1 VSAADDNHSGRDFW
15 LISGR
20 LSTWMLH
27 RFTPASLNMKGV
39 VNRIGLFFRV
49 GWQWLSAAPRYRGT
63 LLCGLSV
70 VGAIIAIGYNGSKG
84 IFGRST
90 PVTQTSDVV
99 AARISAMS
107 GGSVARDAEVVEPSP
122 VDDNSQSGKAGP
134 SARAMASDKSFLVA
148 DTENK
153 KVATQDKKEVKK
165 PAKKSAKKPQRR
177 VSGDKDRKFNPP
189 REIKRTGED
198 ITRVLRD
205 LF

>member
-1 VSAADDNHSGRDFW
+1 VSAADDDHSGRDFC
-15 LISGR
+15 LIKCR

-27 RFTPASLNMKGV
+27 RFTPASLSMKGV
-39 VNRIGLFFRV
+39 VNRIGLFFRA

-70 VGAIIAIGYNGSKG
+70 VGAIIAIGYNGTKG

-90 PVTQTSDVV
+90 PVNKTSDVV

-107 GGSVARDAEVVEPSP
+107 GGSVARDPEVVEPSP
-122 VDDNSQSGKAGP
+122 DDSRSGKTGP
-134 SARAMASDKSFLVA
+134 SAKAIASDKSFLVA

-153 KVATQDKKEVKK
+153 KIAIRDKEKVKK
-165 PAKKSAKKPQRR
+165 PANKSAKKPQRR
-177 VSGDKDRKFNPP
+177 VSSDKDRKLNPP
-189 REIKRTGED
+189 REIKRAGEN

-205 LF
+205 IY